1 MFYLLICFNQQNR
14 LWFKAL
20 PLFSHIW
27 IPSVTSLSFA
37 KFWMNVL
44 VVLLFNMFQPK
55 LLTCI
60 VFYVKIVKL
69 ETQQDIFQSRRRFSC
84 KSIKQKL
91 SDTFMQLTRVFS
103 GHIFQNCFNFEES
116 AWETYPCEC
125 MRACKRVKYF
135 ENLPL
140 SCVTV
145 FGMSCTY
152 SIMSPI
158 YLAIYNIL

>member
-1 MFYLLICFNQQNR
+1 
-14 LWFKAL
+14 
-20 PLFSHIW
+20 
-27 IPSVTSLSFA
+27 
-37 KFWMNVL
+37 MNVL

-140 SCVTV
+140 SGVRHCLRNELHIFHHV
-145 FGMSCTY
+145 
-152 SIMSPI
+152 
-158 YLAIYNIL
+158 ANILRNIQYTIV